1 MKIVLVIMAVFF
13 VSMYL
18 YMEIWLKGGSGNG

>member
-1 MKIVLVIMAVFF
+1 MKIVLVMAVFF

>member
-1 MKIVLVIMAVFF
+1 MKIVLVMAVFF
-13 VSMYL
+13 ISMYL